1 FRVLPD
7 PFDVAGGLLTPSM
20 KLRRDEIVRT
30 YALEIDAMYEARSH
44 RRPAGTA
51 PGEPAAWD
59 DADNV
64 FLR

>member
-1 FRVLPD
+1 
-7 PFDVAGGLLTPSM
+7 M

-30 YALEIDAMYEARSH
+30 YALEIDAMYAARSH
-44 RRPAGTA
+44 RRPERA
-51 PGEPAAWD
+51 PREPAGWE